1 MLQVAIGRHVP
12 TTVATASRPS
22 PVAYATMD
30 GQVSQRFIPFF
41 LRGILN

>member
-22 PVAYATMD
+22 PVAYVTAD
-30 GQVSQRFIPFF
+30 GQVSQRFISPF
-41 LRGILN
+41 LRGLLN